1 MNSPLVPMY
10 NFVSFHKAYVKKM
23 KVYVV
28 NGHAH
33 IGNILQL
40 PVPNKTYYCLT
51 CKENSRK
58 RLANGT

>member
-1 MNSPLVPMY
+1 
-10 NFVSFHKAYVKKM
+10 M

-28 NGHAH
+28 NGHAR

-40 PVPNKTYYCLT
+40 PVPNKTYYSLT